1 MDQLYS
7 EKGGEM
13 VFDFFQHQEAV
24 GHNRVPSKHS
34 YYWVTEP
41 IMRYHLEK
49 LLFTSARV
57 HFSACVG
64 SIPSLRSF
72 LSHGRWDTWGV
83 SWKSAQIPWREW
95 LPLKSWGSTLRRR
108 RRRSIRRVAMLT
120 EDSGLV
126 LGVWGWFS
134 ACPWSW
140 TCAQICAGMH
150 ACVIPQLLSEL
161 KHIVNFLPSSS
172 AICNSTTK
180 PWQSPLTQSQMA
192 WIILSEVAM
201 LSSNSVGQAFPQW
214 MTSLLRDQTLRG
226 SSATLAIMESLMLLV
241 LGAMLRWNSAGSHFR
256 MGAFTA
262 RTWVWTCVHAFVLC
276 VSEHGCMAFIN

>member
-1 MDQLYS
+1 M
-7 EKGGEM
+7 M
-13 VFDFFQHQEAV
+13 
-24 GHNRVPSKHS
+24 
-34 YYWVTEP
+34 
-41 IMRYHLEK
+41 
-49 LLFTSARV
+49 
-57 HFSACVG
+57 
-64 SIPSLRSF
+64 
-72 LSHGRWDTWGV
+72 
-83 SWKSAQIPWREW
+83 
-95 LPLKSWGSTLRRR
+95 
-108 RRRSIRRVAMLT
+108 AMLR

-126 LGVWGWFS
+126 LGVWGWLS

-172 AICNSTTK
+172 AICNSATE

-241 LGAMLRWNSAGSHFR
+241 LSAMLR
-256 MGAFTA
+256 
-262 RTWVWTCVHAFVLC
+262 
-276 VSEHGCMAFIN
+276 